1 MDRGAN
7 GHDRTRLR
15 PLSQR
20 STSAP
25 SSSFPR
31 VAGPF
36 LATRQV
42 FCDGG
47 MTSDRVLTT
56 VQEKFGDLSVL

>member
-1 MDRGAN
+1 MKMNAN
-7 GHDRTRLR
+7 RFCRTRLR
-15 PLSQR
+15 LLSPT

-42 FCDGG
+42 LCDGIVNVG
-47 MTSDRVLTT
+47 YMLTT
-56 VQEKFGDLSVL
+56 M